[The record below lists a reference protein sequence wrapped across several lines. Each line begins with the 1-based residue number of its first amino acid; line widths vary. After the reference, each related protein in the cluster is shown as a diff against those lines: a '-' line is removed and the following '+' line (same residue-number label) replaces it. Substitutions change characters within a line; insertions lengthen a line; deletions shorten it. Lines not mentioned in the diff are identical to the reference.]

1 MILKMSKQN
10 YSRTSVGKPF
20 PLGSSHESDGIN
32 FALFCP
38 NATGVT
44 LVIDPVGSGRKSD
57 FIEIG
62 LNAELHR
69 SSDIWHIKLHTA
81 EPAVC
86 YGYKVDGISDISR
99 GLTFYPDHILIDPYA
114 RHLTSR
120 PWGVAGGYG
129 SRPVCQAEQ
138 AEPFDWQ
145 GDTPPKTPLADTVV
159 YELHVRGFTRHPTSK
174 VGSPG
179 SYLGIIEKTDYLK
192 ELGISAVELLPITE
206 WDERDNRF
214 FNPLTGDRLY
224 NFWGYNP
231 ISFFGLKSGYS
242 AENGSAHHDFKTM
255 VRHLHQENIEVIID
269 MVFNHSGETDY
280 SGNTTGFRGIDNPT
294 YYMIDQEDGAY
305 LNFSGCG
312 NTFNCNNPVCRELIL
327 QSLRYWV
334 TEMHVDGFRFDL
346 AAIFN
351 RDENGAVIDESPL
364 VEAITGDPVLSDVK
378 LIAEAWDA
386 SGLYQVGSFSKNP
399 RWLEWN
405 GRFRDDVRRFMASH
419 DDTVR
424 TLATRIAGSSDL
436 YQNNDHGPLNSI
448 NFITCHD
455 GFTLYDLVSYEN
467 KYNDSNGEQNR
478 DGETHNLSW
487 NSGFEGAPCS
497 VEIERIRFRRMRTFA
512 ALLLLSQGVPMM
524 TAGDEFGRSQQGNN
538 NGWCQDNEISW
549 IDWSLAET
557 HSGLLRFFRECIQLR
572 KKFPLFRRTAFFNPV
587 DPDRESRPDITWQ
600 SLEPDSQDWSAD
612 CRVLAFTLHRTGVE
626 EPCDSDFFVM
636 INGSKEDA
644 ASFTVP
650 RLPDPAGIGEWR
662 KIIDTSAESPA
673 DILDYGDGERV
684 EPGSRIATPFMG
696 LVVLQSRS

>member
-1 MILKMSKQN
+1 MSKQN
-10 YSRTSVGKPF
+10 YSRTSAGKPF
-20 PLGSSHESDGIN
+20 PLGPSPDSDGIN

-38 NATGVT
+38 NASRVI
-44 LVIDPVGSGRKSD
+44 LVIDRLGNGRKSD
-57 FIEIG
+57 FIEIS
-62 LNAELHR
+62 LNPEIHR

-81 EPAVC
+81 HQPVC
-86 YGYKVDGISDISR
+86 YGYKVDGISDISQ
-99 GLTFYPDHILIDPYA
+99 GLIFYPDRILIDPYA
-114 RHLTSR
+114 KRLTDR
-120 PWGVAGGYG
+120 PWGAAGDYG
-129 SRPVCQAEQ
+129 SKPVCHAEQ
-138 AEPFDWQ
+138 PEPFDWQ
-145 GDTPPKTPLADTVV
+145 DDTPPKTPLADTIV
-159 YELHVRGFTRHPTSK
+159 YELHVRGFTRHPSSA
-174 VGSPG
+174 VANPG
-179 SYLGIIEKTDYLK
+179 SYLGIIEKIDHLK

-214 FNPLTGDRLY
+214 FNPLTGEPLY

-231 ISFFGLKSGYS
+231 ISFFSLKSGYS
-242 AENGSAHHDFKTM
+242 TESGSACHDFKTM

-280 SGNTTGFRGIDNPT
+280 EGNTTSFRGIDNPT
-294 YYMIDQEDGAY
+294 YYMTDQGDGAY

-351 RDENGAVIDESPL
+351 RDENGAVMDESPL
-364 VEAITGDPVLSDVK
+364 VEAIARDPILSDVK

-405 GRFRDDVRRFMASH
+405 GRFRDDVRRFMAGH

-436 YQNNDHGPLNSI
+436 YQINAHGPLNSV

-467 KYNDSNGEQNR
+467 KLNDSNGEQNR

-487 NSGFEGAPCS
+487 NSGCEGAPCS
-497 VEIERIRFRRMRTFA
+497 AEIEQLRFRRIRTFA
-512 ALLLLSQGVPMM
+512 ALLFLSQGIPMV
-524 TAGDEFGRSQQGNN
+524 TAGDELGRSQQGNN

-549 IDWSLAET
+549 IDWSLAEKNG
-557 HSGLLRFFRECIQLR
+557 GLLRFFQECILLR
-572 KKFPLFRRTAFFNPV
+572 KKYPLFRRRAFFNPINA
-587 DPDRESRPDITWQ
+587 DNGDRQDITWQ
-600 SLEPDSQDWSAD
+600 TLEPGSQDWSAD
-612 CRVLAFTLHRTGVE
+612 CRILAFTLHRTGVE
-626 EPCDSDFFVM
+626 KHCDSDFFVM
-636 INGSKEDA
+636 INGSKEHA
-644 ASFTVP
+644 AHVTVP
-650 RLPDPAGIGEWR
+650 DIPGPAGTGEWR
-662 KIIDTSAESPA
+662 KIIDTAAVSPE
-673 DILDYGDGERV
+673 DILVYENGEPV
-684 EPGSRIATPFMG
+684 EPGSRVELPFMG
-696 LVVLQSRS
+696 LIVLQSKS

>member
-1 MILKMSKQN
+1 MSKQN

-20 PLGSSHESDGIN
+20 PLGPSHESGGIN
-32 FALFCP
+32 FALFSP
-38 NATGVT
+38 NAAGVT
-44 LVIDPVGSGRKSD
+44 LVIDRMGNGRKSD
-57 FIEIG
+57 FIEIS
-62 LNAELHR
+62 LNPEIHR

-81 EPAVC
+81 QQAAC
-86 YGYKVDGISDISR
+86 YGYKVDGKSDITQ
-99 GLTFYPDHILIDPYA
+99 GLTFYPDRILIDPYA
-114 RHLTSR
+114 KRLTDR
-120 PWGVAGGYG
+120 PWGVAGDYG
-129 SRPVCQAEQ
+129 SKPVCHAEPS
-138 AEPFDWQ
+138 EPFDWQ
-145 GDTPPKTPLADTVV
+145 GDTPPKTPLADTIV
-159 YELHVRGFTRHPTSK
+159 YELHVRGFTRHPSSA
-174 VGSPG
+174 VGNPG
-179 SYLGIIEKTDYLK
+179 SYRGIIEKTDYLK
-192 ELGISAVELLPITE
+192 ELGITAVELLPITE

-214 FNPLTGDRLY
+214 FNPLTAEPLY

-231 ISFFGLKSGYS
+231 ISFFSLKSGYS
-242 AENGSAHHDFKTM
+242 AESGSACRDFKTM

-280 SGNTTGFRGIDNPT
+280 EGNTTSFRGIDNPT
-294 YYMIDQEDGAY
+294 YYMTDQGNGAY

-351 RDENGAVIDESPL
+351 RDENGAVINESPL
-364 VEAITGDPVLSDVK
+364 VEAIARDPILSEVK

-405 GRFRDDVRRFMASH
+405 GRFRDDVRRFMAGH

-424 TLATRIAGSSDL
+424 SLATRIAGSSDL
-436 YQNNDHGPLNSI
+436 YQLHDRTPLNSI

-467 KYNDSNGEQNR
+467 KDNHINGEQNR

-487 NSGFEGAPCS
+487 NSGCEGAPCS
-497 VEIERIRFRRMRTFA
+497 AEIEQVRFRRIRTFA
-512 ALLLLSQGVPMM
+512 ALLFLSQGIPMM

-549 IDWSLAET
+549 IDWSLAEKNG
-557 HSGLLRFFRECIQLR
+557 GLLRFFRQCILLR
-572 KKFPLFRRTAFFNPV
+572 KKYPLFRRRAFFNPV
-587 DPDRESRPDITWQ
+587 DSDHGSRPDITWQ
-600 SLEPDSQDWSAD
+600 SLEPGSQDWSAD
-612 CRVLAFTLHRTGVE
+612 CRILAFTLHRTGVE
-626 EPCDSDFFVM
+626 ESCDSDFFVM

-644 ASFTVP
+644 ALITVP
-650 RLPDPAGIGEWR
+650 HIPDPAGAGEWH
-662 KIIDTSAESPA
+662 KIIDTAAESPG
-673 DILDYGDGERV
+673 DILDYENGEPV
-684 EPGSRIATPFMG
+684 EPGSRIITPYMG
-696 LVVLQSRS
+696 LILLQSRY